1 MKCKTFLVKDWVT
14 LKETKHGAVH
24 LVGIWR
30 PIIEKPSDEV
40 FPVSLKN
47 NWIVIR
53 LIAFVFLVIPLIHW
67 LVPHR

>member
-1 MKCKTFLVKDWVT
+1 MFMKCKTFLAKDWVT

-40 FPVSLKN
+40 RWK
-47 NWIVIR
+47 I
-53 LIAFVFLVIPLIHW
+53 
-67 LVPHR
+67 